1 MSISTNAKKASI
13 VFAACGLLLLGGC
26 ASKQSFWEKPGATVQ
41 DFNMDRAE
49 CNARALSVPGV
60 TLFGL
65 ALIQNQCLQGKGWYI
80 VEREVK

>member
-1 MSISTNAKKASI
+1 MSTNARVRNTGVI
-13 VFAACGLLLLGGC
+13 LAACGLLLLGGC

-60 TLFGL
+60 TMFGL

>member
-1 MSISTNAKKASI
+1 MSIEFGRQQRCMVVIAS
-13 VFAACGLLLLGGC
+13 AALLMVGC
-26 ASKQSFWEKPGATVQ
+26 ATKQSFWEKPGATVQ

-60 TLFGL
+60 TMFGF